1 MAETLKVLMMGGRRA
16 GKTSVLAGL
25 VNTMVN
31 GGIKNL
37 LTINDVTVLMPGQE
51 SLTDKIEHLKES
63 VKSLSGKTFLVDDSK
78 TNSFTTHRLQFEIP
92 GTCNNMTIEFK
103 DANGEFYESRASY
116 DTYGG
121 APISKEQIINAV
133 KEADVYVIAID
144 TPYLME
150 AVNPENEL
158 CDESINMAYNH
169 VDDIHSYLTY
179 IDDKDGADAKL
190 VLFVPIK
197 CEKWVHRGEADK
209 VTQRIK
215 DVYKTVFKALDDYKN
230 LQVDI
235 IPVETVGAIEFKEH
249 QTAMICS
256 NNDFVARKCCVLNDE
271 TEVRFGDGT
280 SRRIMDG
287 DIIADDPES
296 RISEFHS
303 IIRPYSWYHVTGNE
317 YAPHNCEQ
325 LAYSIL
331 QFVLAKYLF
340 LKNLEAEKKEQE
352 RKKKKWWK
360 YAKIVLIAWFS
371 IPFAIIYWAAGKL
384 IEKMGSISYEELNA
398 LVNSI
403 ESRGLIKHNTE
414 GICNV
419 KKSKLGI

>member
-31 GGIKNL
+31 GEIKDL
-37 LTINDVTVLMPGQE
+37 LTIKDITVPLPGQE
-51 SLTDKIEHLKES
+51 TLINKIGHLKES
-63 VKSLSGKTFLVDDSK
+63 VKNLSGKTFLVDDSK
-78 TNSFTTHRLQFEIP
+78 TYSFSTHSLQFEIP
-92 GTCNNMTIEFK
+92 GTNNNMTIEFK
-103 DANGEFYESRASY
+103 DANGEFYESKASY
-116 DTYGG
+116 DTHGG
-121 APISKEQIINAV
+121 APVNKSEIINAV
-133 KEADVYVIAID
+133 KEADIYIIAID

-150 AVNPENEL
+150 AVNPENDL

-169 VDDIHSYLTY
+169 VDDIHSYLTH
-179 IDDKDGADAKL
+179 IDDKEGADAKL

-197 CEKWVHRGEADK
+197 CEKWVHSGEVDK
-209 VTQRIK
+209 VTKRIR

-280 SRRIMDG
+280 IRQVLQD
-287 DIIADDPES
+287 DIIDDDPES

-303 IIRPYSWYHVTGNE
+303 IVRPYSWFHVTGNE

-325 LAYSIL
+325 LAYYIL
-331 QFVLAKYLF
+331 QFILAKYLF
-340 LKNLEAEKKEQE
+340 LKNLEAQKKEKE
-352 RKKKKWWK
+352 KKKKRWWQ
-360 YAKIVLIAWFS
+360 YAKIAIIALFS
-371 IPFAIIYWAAGKL
+371 IPVAIVYWAVGKL
-384 IEKMGSISYEELNA
+384 IEKMGTISYEELNA

-419 KKSKLGI
+419 KKSKLEI

>member
-1 MAETLKVLMMGGRRA
+1 MGGRRA

-25 VNTMVN
+25 INTMIN
-31 GGIKNL
+31 GDIKNL

-51 SLTDKIEHLKES
+51 SLTSKIEHLKES
-63 VKSLSGKTFLVDDSK
+63 IKSFSGMTFLVDDSK

-92 GTCNNMTIEFK
+92 GTSNNMAIEFK
-103 DANGEFYESRASY
+103 DANGEFYESKASY
-116 DTYGG
+116 DTLGG
-121 APISKEQIINAV
+121 APVSRSEIVNAV

-197 CEKWVHRGEADK
+197 CEKWVHRGEVDK
-209 VTQRIK
+209 VMQRIK

-280 SRRIMDG
+280 CRQIMQD
-287 DIIADDPES
+287 DIIDDDPDS

-303 IIRPYSWYHVTGNE
+303 IIRPYSWFHVTGDE

-325 LAYSIL
+325 LAYYIL

-340 LKNLEAEKKEQE
+340 LKNLEAEKKEKE
-352 RKKKKWWK
+352 RKKKSWWK
-360 YAKIVLIAWFS
+360 YTKIAIIAFFS

-384 IEKMGSISYEELNA
+384 IEKMGTISYEELNA

-403 ESRGLIKHNTE
+403 ESKGLIKHNTE

-419 KKSKLGI
+419 KKSQLGI

>member
-1 MAETLKVLMMGGRRA
+1 MGGRRA

-25 VNTMVN
+25 VNTMIN
-31 GGIKNL
+31 GDIKNL
-37 LTINDVTVLMPGQE
+37 LAINDVTVLMPDQE
-51 SLTDKIEHLKES
+51 SLANKIERLKES

-78 TNSFTTHRLQFEIP
+78 TSSFTTHSLQFEIP
-92 GTCNNMTIEFK
+92 GTSNNMTIEFK
-103 DANGEFYESRASY
+103 DANEEFYESRASY
-116 DTYGG
+116 DTHGG
-121 APISKEQIINAV
+121 APISKEQIIDAV

-150 AVNPENEL
+150 AVNPGNEL

-256 NNDFVARKCCVLNDE
+256 NNDFVARKCCVLNGE

-280 SRRIMDG
+280 YRQIMQD
-287 DIIADDPES
+287 DIIDEDPEGK
-296 RISEFHS
+296 ISEFHS
-303 IIRPYSWYHVTGNE
+303 IIRPYSWFHVTGNE

-325 LAYSIL
+325 LAYYIL
-331 QFVLAKYLF
+331 QFVLKKYLF
-340 LKNLEAEKKEQE
+340 LKNLEAEKKEKE
-352 RKKKKWWK
+352 RKKKSWWK
-360 YAKIVLIAWFS
+360 YTKIAIIAFFS

-384 IEKMGSISYEELNA
+384 IEKMGTISYEELKT
-398 LVNSI
+398 LVTSI

-419 KKSKLGI
+419 KKSQLGI

>member
-31 GGIKNL
+31 GDIKNL
-37 LTINDVTVLMPGQE
+37 LAINDVTVLMPDQE
-51 SLTDKIEHLKES
+51 SLANKIERLKES

-78 TNSFTTHRLQFEIP
+78 TSSFTTHSLQFEIP
-92 GTCNNMTIEFK
+92 GTSNNMTIEFK

-116 DTYGG
+116 DTHGG
-121 APISKEQIINAV
+121 APISKEQIIDAV

-150 AVNPENEL
+150 AVNPGNEL

-215 DVYKTVFKALDDYKN
+215 DVHKTVFKALDDYKN

-256 NNDFVARKCCVLNDE
+256 NNDFVARKCCVLNAE

-280 SRRIMDG
+280 CRQIMQD
-287 DIIADDPES
+287 DIIDEDPEGK
-296 RISEFHS
+296 ISEFHS
-303 IIRPYSWYHVTGNE
+303 IIRPYSWFHVTGNE

-325 LAYSIL
+325 LAYYIL
-331 QFVLAKYLF
+331 QFVLKKYLF
-340 LKNLEAEKKEQE
+340 LKNLEAKKKEKE
-352 RKKKKWWK
+352 RKKKSWWK
-360 YAKIVLIAWFS
+360 YTKIAIIAFFS

-384 IEKMGSISYEELNA
+384 IEKMGTISYEELKT
-398 LVNSI
+398 LVTSI

-419 KKSKLGI
+419 KQSQLGI

>member
-1 MAETLKVLMMGGRRA
+1 MGGRRA

-31 GGIKNL
+31 GDIKNL
-37 LTINDVTVLMPGQE
+37 LAINDVTVLMPDQE
-51 SLTDKIEHLKES
+51 SLANKIERLKES

-78 TNSFTTHRLQFEIP
+78 TSSFTTHSLQFEIP
-92 GTCNNMTIEFK
+92 GTSNNMTIEFK

-116 DTYGG
+116 DTHGG
-121 APISKEQIINAV
+121 APISKEQIIDAV

-150 AVNPENEL
+150 AVNPGNEL

-215 DVYKTVFKALDDYKN
+215 DVHKTVFKALDDYKN

-256 NNDFVARKCCVLNDE
+256 NNDFVARKCCVLNAE

-280 SRRIMDG
+280 CRQIMQD
-287 DIIADDPES
+287 DIIDEDPEGK
-296 RISEFHS
+296 ISEFHS
-303 IIRPYSWYHVTGNE
+303 IIRPYSWFHVTGNE

-325 LAYSIL
+325 LAYYIL
-331 QFVLAKYLF
+331 QFVLKKYLF
-340 LKNLEAEKKEQE
+340 LKNLEAKKKEKE
-352 RKKKKWWK
+352 RKKKSWWK
-360 YAKIVLIAWFS
+360 YTKIAIIAFFS

-384 IEKMGSISYEELNA
+384 IEKMGTISYEELKT
-398 LVNSI
+398 LVTSI

-419 KKSKLGI
+419 KQSQLGI

>member
-1 MAETLKVLMMGGRRA
+1 MGGRRA

-31 GGIKNL
+31 GDIKNL
-37 LTINDVTVLMPGQE
+37 LAINDVTVLMPDQE
-51 SLTDKIEHLKES
+51 SLANKIERLKES

-78 TNSFTTHRLQFEIP
+78 TSSFTTHSLQFEIP
-92 GTCNNMTIEFK
+92 GTSNNMTIEFK

-116 DTYGG
+116 DTHGG
-121 APISKEQIINAV
+121 APISKEQIIDAV

-150 AVNPENEL
+150 AVNPGNEL

-256 NNDFVARKCCVLNDE
+256 NNDFVARKCCVLNAE

-280 SRRIMDG
+280 CRQIMQD
-287 DIIADDPES
+287 DIIDEDPEGK
-296 RISEFHS
+296 ISEFHS
-303 IIRPYSWYHVTGNE
+303 IIRPYSWFHVTGNE

-325 LAYSIL
+325 LAYYIL
-331 QFVLAKYLF
+331 QFVLKKYLF
-340 LKNLEAEKKEQE
+340 LKNLEAKKKEKE
-352 RKKKKWWK
+352 RKEKSWWK
-360 YAKIVLIAWFS
+360 YTKIAIIAFFS

-384 IEKMGSISYEELNA
+384 IEKMGTISYEELKT
-398 LVNSI
+398 LVTSI

-419 KKSKLGI
+419 KQSQLGI

>member
-25 VNTMVN
+25 VNTMIN
-31 GGIKNL
+31 GDIKNL
-37 LTINDVTVLMPGQE
+37 LAINDVTVLMPDQE
-51 SLTDKIEHLKES
+51 SLDNKIERLKES
-63 VKSLSGKTFLVDDSK
+63 VEGRSGKTFLVDDSK
-78 TNSFTTHRLQFEIP
+78 TSSFSTHSLQFEIP
-92 GTCNNMTIEFK
+92 GTSNNMTIEFQ
-103 DANGEFYESRASY
+103 DANEEFYESRASD
-116 DTYGG
+116 DTHGG
-121 APISKEQIINAV
+121 APISKEQIIDAV

-150 AVNPENEL
+150 AVNPGNEL

-256 NNDFVARKCCVLNDE
+256 NNDIVARKCCVLNGE

-280 SRRIMDG
+280 CRQIMQD
-287 DIIADDPES
+287 DIIDEDAEGK
-296 RISEFHS
+296 ISEFHS
-303 IIRPYSWYHVTGNE
+303 IIRPYSWFHVTGNE

-325 LAYSIL
+325 LAYYIL
-331 QFVLAKYLF
+331 QFVLKKYLF
-340 LKNLEAEKKEQE
+340 LKNLEAEKKEKE
-352 RKKKKWWK
+352 RKKKSWWK
-360 YAKIVLIAWFS
+360 YTKIAIIAFFS

-384 IEKMGSISYEELNA
+384 IEKMGTISYEELKT
-398 LVNSI
+398 LVTSI

-419 KKSKLGI
+419 KKSQLGI

>member
-1 MAETLKVLMMGGRRA
+1 MGGRRA

-31 GGIKNL
+31 GDIKNL
-37 LTINDVTVLMPGQE
+37 LAINDVTVLMPDQE
-51 SLTDKIEHLKES
+51 SLANKIERLKES

-78 TNSFTTHRLQFEIP
+78 TSSFTTHSLQFEIP
-92 GTCNNMTIEFK
+92 GTSNNMTIEFK

-116 DTYGG
+116 DTHGG
-121 APISKEQIINAV
+121 APISKEQIIDAV

-150 AVNPENEL
+150 AVNPGNEL

-179 IDDKDGADAKL
+179 IDDKDGSDAKL

-215 DVYKTVFKALDDYKN
+215 DVYKTVFKALDNYKN

-256 NNDFVARKCCVLNDE
+256 NNDFVARKCCVLNGE

-280 SRRIMDG
+280 CRQIMQD
-287 DIIADDPES
+287 DIIDEDPEGK
-296 RISEFHS
+296 ISEFHS
-303 IIRPYSWYHVTGNE
+303 IIRPYSWFHVTGNE

-325 LAYSIL
+325 LAYYIL
-331 QFVLAKYLF
+331 QFVLKKYLF
-340 LKNLEAEKKEQE
+340 LKNLEAEKKETE
-352 RKKKKWWK
+352 RKKKSWWK
-360 YAKIVLIAWFS
+360 YTKIAIIAFFS
-371 IPFAIIYWAAGKL
+371 VPFAIIYWAAGKL
-384 IEKMGSISYEELNA
+384 IEKMGTISYEELKT
-398 LVNSI
+398 LVTSI

-419 KKSKLGI
+419 KKSQLGI

>member
-31 GGIKNL
+31 GDIKNL
-37 LTINDVTVLMPGQE
+37 LAINDVTVLMPDQE
-51 SLTDKIEHLKES
+51 SLANKIERLKES

-78 TNSFTTHRLQFEIP
+78 TSSFTTHSLQFEIP
-92 GTCNNMTIEFK
+92 GTSNNMTIEFK

-116 DTYGG
+116 DTHGG
-121 APISKEQIINAV
+121 APISKEQIIDAV

-150 AVNPENEL
+150 AVNPGNEL

-215 DVYKTVFKALDDYKN
+215 DVYKTVFKALDNYKN

-256 NNDFVARKCCVLNDE
+256 NNDFVARKCCVLNGE

-280 SRRIMDG
+280 CRQIMQD
-287 DIIADDPES
+287 DIIDEDPEGK
-296 RISEFHS
+296 ISEFHS
-303 IIRPYSWYHVTGNE
+303 IIRPYSWFHVTGNE

-325 LAYSIL
+325 LAYYIL
-331 QFVLAKYLF
+331 QFVLKKYLF
-340 LKNLEAEKKEQE
+340 LKNLEAEKKETE
-352 RKKKKWWK
+352 RKKKSWWK
-360 YAKIVLIAWFS
+360 YTKIAIIAFFS
-371 IPFAIIYWAAGKL
+371 VPFAIIYWAAGKL
-384 IEKMGSISYEELNA
+384 IEKMGTISYEELKT
-398 LVNSI
+398 LVTSI

-414 GICNV
+414 GICNI
-419 KKSKLGI
+419 KKSQLGI

>member
-1 MAETLKVLMMGGRRA
+1 MGGRRA

-31 GGIKNL
+31 GDIKNL
-37 LTINDVTVLMPGQE
+37 LAINDVTVLMPDQE
-51 SLTDKIEHLKES
+51 SLANKIERLKES

-78 TNSFTTHRLQFEIP
+78 TSSFTTHSLQFEIP
-92 GTCNNMTIEFK
+92 GTSNNMTIEFK

-116 DTYGG
+116 DTHGG
-121 APISKEQIINAV
+121 APISKEQIIDAV
-133 KEADVYVIAID
+133 KETDVYVIAID

-150 AVNPENEL
+150 AVNPGNEL

-256 NNDFVARKCCVLNDE
+256 NNDFVARKCCVLNAE

-280 SRRIMDG
+280 CRQIMQD
-287 DIIADDPES
+287 DIIDEDPEGK
-296 RISEFHS
+296 ISEFHS
-303 IIRPYSWYHVTGNE
+303 IIRPYSWFHVTGNE

-325 LAYSIL
+325 LAYYIL
-331 QFVLAKYLF
+331 QFVLKKYLF
-340 LKNLEAEKKEQE
+340 LKNLEAKKKEKE
-352 RKKKKWWK
+352 RKKKSWWK
-360 YAKIVLIAWFS
+360 YTKIAIIAFFS
-371 IPFAIIYWAAGKL
+371 IPFAIICWAAGKL
-384 IEKMGSISYEELNA
+384 IEKMGTISYEELKT
-398 LVNSI
+398 LVTSI

-419 KKSKLGI
+419 KQSQLGI

>member
-1 MAETLKVLMMGGRRA
+1 MGGRRA

-25 VNTMVN
+25 VNTMIN
-31 GGIKNL
+31 GDIKNL
-37 LTINDVTVLMPGQE
+37 LAINDVTVLMPDQE
-51 SLTDKIEHLKES
+51 SLANKIERLKES

-78 TNSFTTHRLQFEIP
+78 TSSFTTHSLQFEIP
-92 GTCNNMTIEFK
+92 GTSNNMTIEFK

-116 DTYGG
+116 DTHGG
-121 APISKEQIINAV
+121 APISKEQIIDAV

-150 AVNPENEL
+150 AVNPGNEL

-215 DVYKTVFKALDDYKN
+215 DVYKTVFKALDEYKN

-256 NNDFVARKCCVLNDE
+256 NNDFVARKCCVLNGE

-280 SRRIMDG
+280 CRQIMQD
-287 DIIADDPES
+287 DIIDEDPEGK
-296 RISEFHS
+296 ISEFHS
-303 IIRPYSWYHVTGNE
+303 IIRPYSWFHVTENE

-325 LAYSIL
+325 LAYYIL
-331 QFVLAKYLF
+331 QFVLKKYLF
-340 LKNLEAEKKEQE
+340 LKNLEAEKKEKE
-352 RKKKKWWK
+352 RKKKSWWK
-360 YAKIVLIAWFS
+360 YTKIAIIAFFS

-384 IEKMGSISYEELNA
+384 IEKMGTISYEELKT
-398 LVNSI
+398 LVTSI

-419 KKSKLGI
+419 KKSQLGI

>member
-1 MAETLKVLMMGGRRA
+1 MGGRRA

-31 GGIKNL
+31 GDIKNL
-37 LTINDVTVLMPGQE
+37 LAINDVTVLMPDQE
-51 SLTDKIEHLKES
+51 FLANKIERLKES

-78 TNSFTTHRLQFEIP
+78 TSSFTTHSLQFEIP
-92 GTCNNMTIEFK
+92 GTSNNMTIEFK

-116 DTYGG
+116 DTHGG
-121 APISKEQIINAV
+121 APISKEQIIDAV

-150 AVNPENEL
+150 AVNPGNEL

-256 NNDFVARKCCVLNDE
+256 NNDFVARKCCVLNAE

-280 SRRIMDG
+280 CRQIMQD
-287 DIIADDPES
+287 DIIDEDPEGK
-296 RISEFHS
+296 ISEFHS
-303 IIRPYSWYHVTGNE
+303 IIRPYSWFHVTGNE

-325 LAYSIL
+325 LAYYIL
-331 QFVLAKYLF
+331 QFVLKKYLF
-340 LKNLEAEKKEQE
+340 LKNLEAKKKEKE
-352 RKKKKWWK
+352 RKKKSWWK
-360 YAKIVLIAWFS
+360 YTKIAIIAFFS

-384 IEKMGSISYEELNA
+384 IEKMGTISYEELKT
-398 LVNSI
+398 LVTSI

-419 KKSKLGI
+419 KQSQLGI

>member
-16 GKTSVLAGL
+16 GKTSILAGL
-25 VNTMVN
+25 VNTMIN
-31 GGIKNL
+31 GDIKNL
-37 LTINDVTVLMPGQE
+37 LAINDVTVLMPDQE
-51 SLTDKIEHLKES
+51 SLDNKIERLKES

-78 TNSFTTHRLQFEIP
+78 TSSFSTHSLQFEIP
-92 GTCNNMTIEFK
+92 ETSNNMTIEFK

-116 DTYGG
+116 DTHGG
-121 APISKEQIINAV
+121 APISKEQIIDAV

-150 AVNPENEL
+150 AVNPGNEL

-256 NNDFVARKCCVLNDE
+256 NNDFVARKCCVLNGE

-280 SRRIMDG
+280 CRQIMQD
-287 DIIADDPES
+287 DIIDEDPEGK
-296 RISEFHS
+296 ISEFHS
-303 IIRPYSWYHVTGNE
+303 IIRPYSWFHVTGNE

-325 LAYSIL
+325 LAYYIL
-331 QFVLAKYLF
+331 QFVLKKYLF
-340 LKNLEAEKKEQE
+340 LKNLEAEKKEKE
-352 RKKKKWWK
+352 RKKKSWWK
-360 YAKIVLIAWFS
+360 YTKIAIIAFFS

-384 IEKMGSISYEELNA
+384 IEKMGTISYEELKT
-398 LVNSI
+398 LVTSI

-419 KKSKLGI
+419 KKSQLGI

>member
-25 VNTMVN
+25 VNTMIN
-31 GGIKNL
+31 GDIKNL
-37 LTINDVTVLMPGQE
+37 LAINDVTVLMPDQE
-51 SLTDKIEHLKES
+51 SLDNKIERLKES

-78 TNSFTTHRLQFEIP
+78 TSSFTTHSLQFEIP
-92 GTCNNMTIEFK
+92 GTSNNMTIEFK

-116 DTYGG
+116 DTHGG
-121 APISKEQIINAV
+121 APISKEQIIDAV

-150 AVNPENEL
+150 AVNPGNEL

-256 NNDFVARKCCVLNDE
+256 NNDFVARKCCVLNGE

-280 SRRIMDG
+280 CRQIMQD
-287 DIIADDPES
+287 DIIDEDPVGK
-296 RISEFHS
+296 ISEFHS
-303 IIRPYSWYHVTGNE
+303 IIRPYSWFHVTGNE

-325 LAYSIL
+325 LAYYIL
-331 QFVLAKYLF
+331 QFVLKKYLF
-340 LKNLEAEKKEQE
+340 LKNLEAEKKEKE
-352 RKKKKWWK
+352 RKKKSWWK
-360 YAKIVLIAWFS
+360 YTKIAIIAFFS

-384 IEKMGSISYEELNA
+384 IEKMGTISYEELKT
-398 LVNSI
+398 LVTSI

-419 KKSKLGI
+419 KKSQLGI

>member
-1 MAETLKVLMMGGRRA
+1 MMGGRRA

-31 GGIKNL
+31 GDIKNL
-37 LTINDVTVLMPGQE
+37 LTINDVTVLLPGQE
-51 SLTDKIEHLKES
+51 SLFNKIENLKEC
-63 VKSLSGKTFLVDDSK
+63 VENLSKKTFLVDDSK
-78 TNSFTTHRLQFEIP
+78 TNSFTTHSLQLEIP
-92 GTCNNMTIEFK
+92 GTSNNMTIEFK
-103 DANGEFYESRASY
+103 DANGEFYESKASY
-116 DTYGG
+116 DTHGG
-121 APISKEQIINAV
+121 TPVSKSEIVNAV
-133 KEADVYVIAID
+133 KEADIYVIAID

-197 CEKWVHRGEADK
+197 CEKWMHQGEADK

-215 DVYKTVFKALDDYKN
+215 EVYKTVFNALDKYKN
-230 LQVDI
+230 LQIDI
-235 IPVETVGAIEFKEH
+235 IPVETVGAMEFKEH

-256 NNDFVARKCCVLNDE
+256 NKNFVARKCCVLNNE
-271 TEVRFGDGT
+271 TDVRFGDGT
-280 SRRIMDG
+280 TRSIMYD
-287 DIIADDPES
+287 DVITEDPES

-303 IIRPYSWYHVTGNE
+303 IIRPYSWFHITGKE

-325 LAYSIL
+325 LAYYIL

-340 LKNLEAEKKEQE
+340 LKNLEVQKKEKE
-352 RKKKKWWK
+352 RKKKSWWK
-360 YAKIVLIAWFS
+360 YTKIAIIAFFN

-384 IEKMGSISYEELNA
+384 IEKMGTVSYEELNV

-403 ESRGLIKHNTE
+403 ESRGLIKHNVE
-414 GICNV
+414 GICNI
-419 KKSKLGI
+419 KKSQLGI

>member
-1 MAETLKVLMMGGRRA
+1 MGGRRA

-25 VNTMVN
+25 VNAMVN
-31 GGIKNL
+31 GDIKNL
-37 LTINDVTVLMPGQE
+37 LAINDVTVLMPDQE
-51 SLTDKIEHLKES
+51 TLANKIERLKES

-78 TNSFTTHRLQFEIP
+78 TSSFTTHSLQFEIP
-92 GTCNNMTIEFK
+92 GTGNNMTIEFK

-116 DTYGG
+116 DTHGG
-121 APISKEQIINAV
+121 APISKEQIIDVV

-150 AVNPENEL
+150 AVNPGNEL

-215 DVYKTVFKALDDYKN
+215 NVYKTVFKALDDYKN

-256 NNDFVARKCCVLNDE
+256 NNDFVARKCCVLNAE

-280 SRRIMDG
+280 CRQIMQD
-287 DIIADDPES
+287 DIIDEDPEGK
-296 RISEFHS
+296 ISEFHS
-303 IIRPYSWYHVTGNE
+303 IIRPYSWFHVTGNE

-325 LAYSIL
+325 LAYYIL
-331 QFVLAKYLF
+331 QFVLKKYLF
-340 LKNLEAEKKEQE
+340 LKNLEAEKKEKE
-352 RKKKKWWK
+352 RKKKSWWK
-360 YAKIVLIAWFS
+360 YTKIAIIAFFS

-384 IEKMGSISYEELNA
+384 IEKMGTISYEELKT
-398 LVNSI
+398 LVTSI

-419 KKSKLGI
+419 KKSQLGI

>member
-31 GGIKNL
+31 GDIKNL
-37 LTINDVTVLMPGQE
+37 LAINDVTVLMPDQE
-51 SLTDKIEHLKES
+51 SLANKIERLKES

-78 TNSFTTHRLQFEIP
+78 TSSFTTHSLQFEIP
-92 GTCNNMTIEFK
+92 GTSNNMTIEFK

-116 DTYGG
+116 DTHGG
-121 APISKEQIINAV
+121 APISKEQIIDAV

-150 AVNPENEL
+150 AVNPGNEL

-256 NNDFVARKCCVLNDE
+256 NNDFVARKCCVLNAE

-280 SRRIMDG
+280 CRQIMQD
-287 DIIADDPES
+287 DIIDEDPEGK
-296 RISEFHS
+296 ISEFHS
-303 IIRPYSWYHVTGNE
+303 IIRPYSWFHVTGNE
-317 YAPHNCEQ
+317 YALHNCEQ
-325 LAYSIL
+325 LAYYIL
-331 QFVLAKYLF
+331 QFVLKKYLF
-340 LKNLEAEKKEQE
+340 LKNLEAKKKEKE
-352 RKKKKWWK
+352 RKKKSWWK
-360 YAKIVLIAWFS
+360 YTKIAIIAFFS

-384 IEKMGSISYEELNA
+384 IEKMGTISYEELKT
-398 LVNSI
+398 LVTSI

-419 KKSKLGI
+419 KQSQLGI

>member
-31 GGIKNL
+31 GDIKNL
-37 LTINDVTVLMPGQE
+37 LAINDVTVLMPDQE
-51 SLTDKIEHLKES
+51 TLANKIERLKES

-78 TNSFTTHRLQFEIP
+78 TSSFTTHSLQFEIP
-92 GTCNNMTIEFK
+92 GTGNNMTIEFK

-116 DTYGG
+116 DTHGG
-121 APISKEQIINAV
+121 APISKEQIIDVV

-150 AVNPENEL
+150 AVNPGNEL

-215 DVYKTVFKALDDYKN
+215 NVYKTVFKALDDYKN

-256 NNDFVARKCCVLNDE
+256 NNDFVARKCCVLNAE

-280 SRRIMDG
+280 CRQIMQD
-287 DIIADDPES
+287 DIIDEDSEGK
-296 RISEFHS
+296 ISEFHS
-303 IIRPYSWYHVTGNE
+303 IIRPYSWFHVTGNE

-325 LAYSIL
+325 LAYYIL
-331 QFVLAKYLF
+331 QFVLKKYLF
-340 LKNLEAEKKEQE
+340 LKNLEAEKKEKE
-352 RKKKKWWK
+352 RKKKSWWK
-360 YAKIVLIAWFS
+360 YTKIAIIAFFS

-384 IEKMGSISYEELNA
+384 IEKMGTISYEELKT
-398 LVNSI
+398 LVTSI

-419 KKSKLGI
+419 KKSQLGI

>member
-1 MAETLKVLMMGGRRA
+1 MGGRRA

-25 VNTMVN
+25 VNTMIN
-31 GGIKNL
+31 GDIKNL
-37 LTINDVTVLMPGQE
+37 LAINDVTVLMPDQE
-51 SLTDKIEHLKES
+51 SLDNKIERLKES
-63 VKSLSGKTFLVDDSK
+63 VKSLSGKTLLVDDSK
-78 TNSFTTHRLQFEIP
+78 TSSFTTHSLQFEIP
-92 GTCNNMTIEFK
+92 GTSNNMTREFK
-103 DANGEFYESRASY
+103 DANGEFYESRARY
-116 DTYGG
+116 DTHGG
-121 APISKEQIINAV
+121 APISKEQIIDAV

-150 AVNPENEL
+150 AVNPGNEL

-256 NNDFVARKCCVLNDE
+256 NNDFVARKCCVLNGE

-280 SRRIMDG
+280 CRQIMQD
-287 DIIADDPES
+287 DIIDEDPEGK
-296 RISEFHS
+296 ISEFHS
-303 IIRPYSWYHVTGNE
+303 IIRPYSWFHVTGNE

-325 LAYSIL
+325 LAYYIL
-331 QFVLAKYLF
+331 QFVLKKYLF
-340 LKNLEAEKKEQE
+340 LKNLEAEKKEKE
-352 RKKKKWWK
+352 RKKKSWWK
-360 YAKIVLIAWFS
+360 YTKIAIIAFFS

-384 IEKMGSISYEELNA
+384 IEKMGTISYDELKT
-398 LVNSI
+398 LVTSI

-419 KKSKLGI
+419 KKSQLGI

>member
-1 MAETLKVLMMGGRRA
+1 MGGRRA

-25 VNTMVN
+25 VNTMIN
-31 GGIKNL
+31 GDIKNL
-37 LTINDVTVLMPGQE
+37 LAINDVTVLMPDQE
-51 SLTDKIEHLKES
+51 SLDNKIERLKES

-78 TNSFTTHRLQFEIP
+78 TSSFTTHSLQFEIP
-92 GTCNNMTIEFK
+92 GTSNNMTIEFK

-116 DTYGG
+116 DTHGG
-121 APISKEQIINAV
+121 APISKEQIIDAV

-150 AVNPENEL
+150 AVNPGNEL

-230 LQVDI
+230 LQVEI

-256 NNDFVARKCCVLNDE
+256 NNDFVARKCCVLNGE

-280 SRRIMDG
+280 CRQIMQD
-287 DIIADDPES
+287 DIIDEDPEGK
-296 RISEFHS
+296 ISEFHS
-303 IIRPYSWYHVTGNE
+303 IIRPYSWFHVTGNE

-325 LAYSIL
+325 LAYYIL
-331 QFVLAKYLF
+331 QFVLKKYLF
-340 LKNLEAEKKEQE
+340 LKNLEAEKKEKE
-352 RKKKKWWK
+352 RKKKSWWK
-360 YAKIVLIAWFS
+360 YTKIAIIAFFS

-384 IEKMGSISYEELNA
+384 IEKMGTISYEELKT
-398 LVNSI
+398 LVTSI

-419 KKSKLGI
+419 KKSQLGI

>member
-1 MAETLKVLMMGGRRA
+1 MKKLKVLMMGGRRA

-31 GGIKNL
+31 GDIKNL
-37 LTINDVTVLMPGQE
+37 LAINDVTVLMPDQE
-51 SLTDKIEHLKES
+51 SLANKIERLKES

-78 TNSFTTHRLQFEIP
+78 TSSFTTHSLQFEIP
-92 GTCNNMTIEFK
+92 GTSNNMTIEFK

-116 DTYGG
+116 DTHGG
-121 APISKEQIINAV
+121 APISKEQIIDAV

-150 AVNPENEL
+150 AVNPGNEL

-256 NNDFVARKCCVLNDE
+256 NNDFVARKCCVLNAE

-280 SRRIMDG
+280 CRQIMQD
-287 DIIADDPES
+287 DIIDEDPEGK
-296 RISEFHS
+296 ISEFHS
-303 IIRPYSWYHVTGNE
+303 IIRPYSWFHVTGNE

-325 LAYSIL
+325 LAYYIL
-331 QFVLAKYLF
+331 QFVLKKYLF
-340 LKNLEAEKKEQE
+340 LKNLEAKKKEKE
-352 RKKKKWWK
+352 RKKKSWWK
-360 YAKIVLIAWFS
+360 YTKIAIIAFFS

-384 IEKMGSISYEELNA
+384 IEKMGTISYEELKT
-398 LVNSI
+398 LVTSI

-419 KKSKLGI
+419 KQSQLGI

>member
-1 MAETLKVLMMGGRRA
+1 MGGRRA

-25 VNTMVN
+25 VNTMIN
-31 GGIKNL
+31 GDIKNL
-37 LTINDVTVLMPGQE
+37 LAINDVTVLMPDQE
-51 SLTDKIEHLKES
+51 SLDNKIERLKES

-78 TNSFTTHRLQFEIP
+78 TSSFSTHSLQFEIP
-92 GTCNNMTIEFK
+92 GTSNNMTIEFK

-116 DTYGG
+116 DTHGG
-121 APISKEQIINAV
+121 APISKEQIIDAV

-150 AVNPENEL
+150 AVNPGNEL

-256 NNDFVARKCCVLNDE
+256 NNDFVARKCCVLNGE

-280 SRRIMDG
+280 CRQIMQD
-287 DIIADDPES
+287 DIIDEDPEGK
-296 RISEFHS
+296 ISEFHS
-303 IIRPYSWYHVTGNE
+303 IIRPYSWFHVTGNE

-325 LAYSIL
+325 LAYYIL
-331 QFVLAKYLF
+331 QFVLKKYLF
-340 LKNLEAEKKEQE
+340 LKNLEAEKKEKE
-352 RKKKKWWK
+352 RKKKSWWK
-360 YAKIVLIAWFS
+360 YTKIAIIAFFS

-384 IEKMGSISYEELNA
+384 IEKMGTISYEELKT
-398 LVNSI
+398 LVTSI

-419 KKSKLGI
+419 KKSQLGI

>member
-1 MAETLKVLMMGGRRA
+1 MGGRRA

-31 GGIKNL
+31 GDIKNL
-37 LTINDVTVLMPGQE
+37 LAINDVTVLMPDQE
-51 SLTDKIEHLKES
+51 SLANKIERLKES

-78 TNSFTTHRLQFEIP
+78 TSSFTTHSLQFEIP
-92 GTCNNMTIEFK
+92 GTSNNMTIEFK

-116 DTYGG
+116 DTHGG
-121 APISKEQIINAV
+121 APISKEQIIDAV

-150 AVNPENEL
+150 AVNPGNEL

-256 NNDFVARKCCVLNDE
+256 NNDFVARKCCVLNAE

-280 SRRIMDG
+280 CRQIMQD
-287 DIIADDPES
+287 DIIDEDPEGK
-296 RISEFHS
+296 ISEFHS
-303 IIRPYSWYHVTGNE
+303 IICPYSWFHVTGNE

-325 LAYSIL
+325 LAYYIL
-331 QFVLAKYLF
+331 QFVLKKYLF
-340 LKNLEAEKKEQE
+340 LKNLEAKKKEKE
-352 RKKKKWWK
+352 RKKKSWWK
-360 YAKIVLIAWFS
+360 YTKIAIIAFFS

-384 IEKMGSISYEELNA
+384 IEKMGTISYEELKT
-398 LVNSI
+398 LVTSI

-419 KKSKLGI
+419 KQSQLGI

>member
-1 MAETLKVLMMGGRRA
+1 MMGGRRA

-25 VNTMVN
+25 VNTMIN
-31 GGIKNL
+31 GDIKNL
-37 LTINDVTVLMPGQE
+37 LAINDVTVLMPDQE
-51 SLTDKIEHLKES
+51 SLDNKIERLKES

-78 TNSFTTHRLQFEIP
+78 TSSFTTHSLQFEIP
-92 GTCNNMTIEFK
+92 GTSNNMTIEFK

-116 DTYGG
+116 DTHGG
-121 APISKEQIINAV
+121 APISKEQIIDAV

-150 AVNPENEL
+150 AVNPGNEL

-256 NNDFVARKCCVLNDE
+256 NNDFVARKCCVLNGE

-280 SRRIMDG
+280 CRQIMQD
-287 DIIADDPES
+287 DIIDEDPEGK
-296 RISEFHS
+296 ISEFHS
-303 IIRPYSWYHVTGNE
+303 IIRPYSWFHVTGNE

-325 LAYSIL
+325 LAYYIL
-331 QFVLAKYLF
+331 QFVLKKYLF
-340 LKNLEAEKKEQE
+340 LKNLEAEKKEKE
-352 RKKKKWWK
+352 RKKKSWWK
-360 YAKIVLIAWFS
+360 YTKIAIIAFFS

-384 IEKMGSISYEELNA
+384 IEKMGTISYEELKT

-403 ESRGLIKHNTE
+403 ESRGLIKHDTE
-414 GICNV
+414 GICNE
-419 KKSKLGI
+419 KKSQVGI

>member
-31 GGIKNL
+31 GDIKNL
-37 LTINDVTVLMPGQE
+37 LAINDVTVLMPDQE
-51 SLTDKIEHLKES
+51 SLANKIERLKES

-78 TNSFTTHRLQFEIP
+78 TSSFTTHSLQFEIP
-92 GTCNNMTIEFK
+92 GTSNNMTIEFK

-116 DTYGG
+116 DTHGG
-121 APISKEQIINAV
+121 APISKEQIIDAV

-150 AVNPENEL
+150 AVNPGNEL

-256 NNDFVARKCCVLNDE
+256 NNDFVARKCCVLNAE

-280 SRRIMDG
+280 CRQIMQD
-287 DIIADDPES
+287 DIIDEDPEGK
-296 RISEFHS
+296 ISEFHS
-303 IIRPYSWYHVTGNE
+303 IICPYSWFHVTGNE

-325 LAYSIL
+325 LAYYIL
-331 QFVLAKYLF
+331 QFVLKKYLF
-340 LKNLEAEKKEQE
+340 LKNLEAKKKEKE
-352 RKKKKWWK
+352 RKKKSWWK
-360 YAKIVLIAWFS
+360 YTKIAIIAFFS

-384 IEKMGSISYEELNA
+384 IEKMGTISYEELKT
-398 LVNSI
+398 LVTSI

-419 KKSKLGI
+419 KQSQLGI

>member
-1 MAETLKVLMMGGRRA
+1 MGGRRA

-31 GGIKNL
+31 GDIKNL
-37 LTINDVTVLMPGQE
+37 LAINDVTVLMPDQE
-51 SLTDKIEHLKES
+51 SLANKIERLKES

-78 TNSFTTHRLQFEIP
+78 TSSFTTHSLQFEIP
-92 GTCNNMTIEFK
+92 GTSNNMTIEFK

-116 DTYGG
+116 DTHGG
-121 APISKEQIINAV
+121 APISKEQIIDAV

-150 AVNPENEL
+150 AVNPGNEL

-215 DVYKTVFKALDDYKN
+215 DVYKTVFKALDNYKN

-256 NNDFVARKCCVLNDE
+256 NNDFVARKCCVLNGE

-280 SRRIMDG
+280 CRQIMQD
-287 DIIADDPES
+287 DIIDEDPEGK
-296 RISEFHS
+296 ISEFHS
-303 IIRPYSWYHVTGNE
+303 IIRPYSWFHVTGNE

-325 LAYSIL
+325 LAYYIL
-331 QFVLAKYLF
+331 QFVLKKYLF
-340 LKNLEAEKKEQE
+340 LKNLEAEKKETE
-352 RKKKKWWK
+352 RKKKSWWK
-360 YAKIVLIAWFS
+360 YTKIAIIAFFS
-371 IPFAIIYWAAGKL
+371 VPFAIIYWAAGKL
-384 IEKMGSISYEELNA
+384 IEKMGTISYEELKT
-398 LVNSI
+398 LVTSI

-414 GICNV
+414 GICNI
-419 KKSKLGI
+419 KKSQLGI

>member
-1 MAETLKVLMMGGRRA
+1 MMGGRRA

-25 VNTMVN
+25 VNTMIN
-31 GGIKNL
+31 GDIKNL
-37 LTINDVTVLMPGQE
+37 LAINDVTVLMPDQE
-51 SLTDKIEHLKES
+51 SLDNKIERLKES

-78 TNSFTTHRLQFEIP
+78 TSSFTTHSLQFEIP
-92 GTCNNMTIEFK
+92 GTSNNMTIEFK

-116 DTYGG
+116 DTHGG
-121 APISKEQIINAV
+121 APISKEQIIDAV

-150 AVNPENEL
+150 AVNPGNEL

-215 DVYKTVFKALDDYKN
+215 DVYKAVFKALDDYKN

-256 NNDFVARKCCVLNDE
+256 NNDFVARKCCVLNGE

-280 SRRIMDG
+280 CRQIMQD
-287 DIIADDPES
+287 DIIDEDPEGK
-296 RISEFHS
+296 ISEFHS
-303 IIRPYSWYHVTGNE
+303 IIRPYSWFHVTGNE

-325 LAYSIL
+325 LAYYIL
-331 QFVLAKYLF
+331 QFVLKKYLF
-340 LKNLEAEKKEQE
+340 LKNLEAEKKEKE
-352 RKKKKWWK
+352 RKKKSWWK
-360 YAKIVLIAWFS
+360 YTKIAIIAFFS

-384 IEKMGSISYEELNA
+384 IEKMGTISYEELKT
-398 LVNSI
+398 LVTSI

-419 KKSKLGI
+419 KKSQLGI

>member
-31 GGIKNL
+31 GDIKNL
-37 LTINDVTVLMPGQE
+37 LAINDVTVLMPDQE
-51 SLTDKIEHLKES
+51 TLANKIERLKES

-78 TNSFTTHRLQFEIP
+78 TSSFTTHSLQFEIP
-92 GTCNNMTIEFK
+92 GTGNNMTIEFK

-116 DTYGG
+116 DTHGG
-121 APISKEQIINAV
+121 APISKEQIIDVV

-150 AVNPENEL
+150 AVNPGNEL

-215 DVYKTVFKALDDYKN
+215 NVYKTVFKALDDYKN

-256 NNDFVARKCCVLNDE
+256 NNDFVARKCCVLNAE

-280 SRRIMDG
+280 CRQIMQD
-287 DIIADDPES
+287 DIIDEDPEGK
-296 RISEFHS
+296 ISEFHS
-303 IIRPYSWYHVTGNE
+303 IIRPYSWFHVTGNE

-325 LAYSIL
+325 LAYYIL
-331 QFVLAKYLF
+331 QFVLKKYLF
-340 LKNLEAEKKEQE
+340 LKNLEAEKKEKE
-352 RKKKKWWK
+352 RKKKSWWK
-360 YAKIVLIAWFS
+360 YTKIAIIAFFS

-384 IEKMGSISYEELNA
+384 IEKMGTISYEELKT
-398 LVNSI
+398 LVTSI

-419 KKSKLGI
+419 KKSQLGI

>member
-1 MAETLKVLMMGGRRA
+1 MGGRRA

-25 VNTMVN
+25 VNTMIN
-31 GGIKNL
+31 GDIKNL
-37 LTINDVTVLMPGQE
+37 LAINDVTVLMPDQE
-51 SLTDKIEHLKES
+51 SLDNKIERLKES

-78 TNSFTTHRLQFEIP
+78 TSSFTTHSLQFEIP
-92 GTCNNMTIEFK
+92 GTSNNMTIEFK

-116 DTYGG
+116 DTHGG
-121 APISKEQIINAV
+121 APISKEQIIDAV

-150 AVNPENEL
+150 AVNPGNEL

-256 NNDFVARKCCVLNDE
+256 NNDFVARKCCVLNGE

-280 SRRIMDG
+280 CRQIMQD
-287 DIIADDPES
+287 DIIDEDPVGK
-296 RISEFHS
+296 ISEFHS
-303 IIRPYSWYHVTGNE
+303 IIRPYSWFHVTGNE

-325 LAYSIL
+325 LAYYIL
-331 QFVLAKYLF
+331 QFVLKKYLF
-340 LKNLEAEKKEQE
+340 LKNLEAEKKEKE
-352 RKKKKWWK
+352 RKKKSWWK
-360 YAKIVLIAWFS
+360 YTKIAIIAFFS

-384 IEKMGSISYEELNA
+384 IEKMGTISYEELKT
-398 LVNSI
+398 LVTSI

-419 KKSKLGI
+419 KKSQLGI

>member
-31 GGIKNL
+31 GDIKNL
-37 LTINDVTVLMPGQE
+37 LAINDVTVLMPDQE
-51 SLTDKIEHLKES
+51 SLANKIERLKES

-78 TNSFTTHRLQFEIP
+78 TSSFTTHSLQFEIP
-92 GTCNNMTIEFK
+92 GTSNNMTIEFK

-116 DTYGG
+116 DTHGG
-121 APISKEQIINAV
+121 APISKEQIIDAV

-150 AVNPENEL
+150 AVNPGNEL

-215 DVYKTVFKALDDYKN
+215 DVYKTVFKALDNYKN

-256 NNDFVARKCCVLNDE
+256 NNDFVARKCCVLNGE

-280 SRRIMDG
+280 CRQIMQD
-287 DIIADDPES
+287 DIIDEDPEGK
-296 RISEFHS
+296 ISEFHS
-303 IIRPYSWYHVTGNE
+303 IIRPYSWFHVTGNE

-325 LAYSIL
+325 LAYYIL
-331 QFVLAKYLF
+331 QFVLKKYLF
-340 LKNLEAEKKEQE
+340 LKNLEAEKKETE
-352 RKKKKWWK
+352 RKKKSWWK
-360 YAKIVLIAWFS
+360 YTKIAIIAFFS
-371 IPFAIIYWAAGKL
+371 VPFAIIYWAAGKL
-384 IEKMGSISYEELNA
+384 IEKMGTISYEELKT
-398 LVNSI
+398 LVTSI

-419 KKSKLGI
+419 KKSQLGI